1 MSQKKKTVDEYL
13 NEVNYHPDSNYH
25 PTTFAL
31 DFVNF
36 IKLVNGIE
44 GEENKTPVFHL
55 KMLDSLT
62 QEGDICNLCF
72 RGSAKTTLFCEYGI
86 LYSAVYGVYP
96 GFKGGKPADVSFIMY
111 VSDSIE
117 NGVKNLRKNVE
128 FRYEKSDFLKK
139 YLPDVKFTDTRME
152 FTNASGHKLTVIGY
166 GALTGIR
173 GAKVGGSRP
182 QVALLDDLISDEDA
196 KSATVINDIKNTIYK
211 AVSQALHP
219 TRRKIVWC
227 GTPFNKKD
235 PLYEAVES
243 GAWNVNV
250 FPVCERFPCRREEFY
265 GAWEDRFTY
274 DHLLDQ
280 WEKSKANGMI
290 SAFNQ
295 ELMLKILSDDERLVS
310 DSEIQFYDRRDLLKN
325 KNAYNFYI
333 TTDFAVTDRQS
344 ADFSVISVWAVSYNG
359 MFFWVDGMVKRQN
372 ISKTIE
378 ELFNFNEIYH
388 PVQVGVEVTGQQ
400 QGFIDIIQREM
411 LRRNNFI
418 NFASDKNSNRP
429 GIRPNTN
436 KMVRFQN
443 VIPWFHLHKFWFPQD
458 LVDSKDPRM
467 MEFMDE
473 LKLATPSGFRSKHD
487 DCIDTISM
495 LSAMNIW
502 NPSKL
507 TYTIS
512 SDDPLVQDL
521 WEEPLENVS
530 SESYLV

>member
-13 NEVNYHPDSNYH
+13 SEVDYHPDPNYK

-36 IKLVNGIE
+36 IKLVNGAD

-86 LYSAVYGVYP
+86 LYTAVYGVYP

-196 KSATVINDIKNTIYK
+196 KSATVISDIKNTIYK

-250 FPVCERFPCRREEFY
+250 FPVCERFPCRREDFY

-274 DHLLDQ
+274 DHLLSQ
-280 WEKSKANGMI
+280 YEKSKATGMV

-310 DSEIQFYDRRDLLKN
+310 ESELQFYDRRDLLKN

-333 TTDFAVTDRQS
+333 TTDFAVTDKQS
-344 ADFSVISVWAVSYNG
+344 SDYSVISVWAVSYNG
-359 MFFWVDGMVKRQN
+359 MFFWVDGMVKRQS

-400 QGFIDIIQREM
+400 QGFIDIIQKEM

-443 VIPWFHLHKFWFPQD
+443 VVPWFHLHKFWFPSD
-458 LVDSKDPRM
+458 LVESKDPRM
-467 MEFMDE
+467 MEFLDE
-473 LKLATPSGFRSKHD
+473 LRLATPSGFRSKHD

-507 TYTIS
+507 EYTIS
-512 SDDPLVQDL
+512 SEDPLVNEM
-521 WEEPLENVS
+521 WEEPMTNLS